1 MKKIKSV
8 ATLLIGGALLLSAC
22 NGNNSATTSSDSTS
36 TTSTMADTSHPMSS
50 MNSDTSHMN
59 SMAVNVDA
67 DTKDFMEKAAQG
79 GMMEVALGN
88 DVANKANSQDVKD
101 FGKMM
106 VDDHTMLNNKMKDM
120 ATHKNV
126 MLPAAVSADQ
136 QKEMDELNK
145 KTGKDWDKSYVKMM
159 VNDHKK
165 DIADFKKAASN
176 LKDADVSQFAKDALP
191 TLQKHLDAIEKIN
204 KKM

>member
-1 MKKIKSV
+1 MKKIKPL
-8 ATLLIGGALLLSAC
+8 AALLIGGAIFFSAC
-22 NGNNSATTSSDSTS
+22 NGNNSTTTSTDSTS
-36 TTSTMADTSHPMSS
+36 TTSAMEDTSHPMSS
-50 MNSDTSHMN
+50 MNSDTNHMN
-59 SMAVNVDA
+59 SIAASVDA
-67 DTKDFMEKAAQG
+67 NTKDFMEKAAQG

-88 DVANKANSQDVKD
+88 DAVNKASSQDVKD

-106 VDDHTMLNNKMKDM
+106 VDDHTMLNNKMKAM
-120 ATHKNV
+120 ATNKNV

-165 DIADFKKAASN
+165 DIADFKKAAGN